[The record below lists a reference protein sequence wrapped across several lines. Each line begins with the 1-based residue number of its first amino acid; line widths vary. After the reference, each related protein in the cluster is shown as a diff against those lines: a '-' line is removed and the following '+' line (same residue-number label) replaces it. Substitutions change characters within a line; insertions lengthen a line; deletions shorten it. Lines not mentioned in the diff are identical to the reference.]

1 MRQPISPV
9 IAVIVAAALCGC
21 SDKIVMKNPQTEQ
34 TTACAVTGISQS
46 LVDMATEYCA
56 KAYEKAGWTRAT
68 P

>member
-1 MRQPISPV
+1 MRQSTSRL
-9 IAVIVAAALCGC
+9 IAVIVVVALSGC
-21 SDKIVMKNPQTEQ
+21 SDSIVMKNPQTEQ
-34 TTACAVTGISQS
+34 TTACTVAGMSQS

>member
-1 MRQPISPV
+1 MRQPISPI
-9 IAVIVAAALCGC
+9 IAVTIAAALCGC
-21 SDKIVMKNPQTEQ
+21 SDSIVMKNPRTEQ
-34 TTACAVTGISQS
+34 TTACAVTGMSQS